1 VVHGTTDVVIVLP
14 LLLLL
19 WSAVALCITMWVRVD
34 VARQRKGGRERS
46 GHVLITKAVGKKM
59 CRPGIEP
66 SALSIEKYK

>member
-1 VVHGTTDVVIVLP
+1 
-14 LLLLL
+14 
-19 WSAVALCITMWVRVD
+19 MWVRVD